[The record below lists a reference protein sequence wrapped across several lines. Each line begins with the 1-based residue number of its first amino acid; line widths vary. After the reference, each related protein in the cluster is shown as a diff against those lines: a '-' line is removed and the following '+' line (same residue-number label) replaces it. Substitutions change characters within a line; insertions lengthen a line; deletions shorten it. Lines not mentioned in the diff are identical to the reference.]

1 MTLFIGFLIGLA
13 VGILGVLALWLH
25 IADRQEPEAPQGISA
40 VSIIPSGRHGTVI
53 ETTIPTNLLK
63 QVFKHLENS

>member
-1 MTLFIGFLIGLA
+1 MMLFIGIL

-40 VSIIPSGRHGTVI
+40 VSIPSGRTGTVI
-53 ETTIPTNLLK
+53 ESSIQTDLLK
-63 QVFKHLENS
+63 KVFSNIQGNVR